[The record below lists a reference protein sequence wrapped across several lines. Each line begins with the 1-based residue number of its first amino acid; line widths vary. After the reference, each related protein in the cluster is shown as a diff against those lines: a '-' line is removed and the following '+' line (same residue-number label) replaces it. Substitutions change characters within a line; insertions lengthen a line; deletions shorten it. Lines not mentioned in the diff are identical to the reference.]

1 MNGQQVWIDVV
12 SRSAR
17 PQDAA
22 VAGFGEQP
30 AEQGSEDGGDG
41 GGAAAAQDQRPR

>member
-1 MNGQQVWIDVV
+1 MDGQQVWIDDV

-22 VAGFGEQP
+22 VVGFDEQP
-30 AEQGSEDGGDG
+30 AE
-41 GGAAAAQDQRPR
+41 

>member
-17 PQDAA
+17 PSTLPSLVSASSQPSMAKKTAVTAA
-22 VAGFGEQP
+22 EP
-30 AEQGSEDGGDG
+30 
-41 GGAAAAQDQRPR
+41 